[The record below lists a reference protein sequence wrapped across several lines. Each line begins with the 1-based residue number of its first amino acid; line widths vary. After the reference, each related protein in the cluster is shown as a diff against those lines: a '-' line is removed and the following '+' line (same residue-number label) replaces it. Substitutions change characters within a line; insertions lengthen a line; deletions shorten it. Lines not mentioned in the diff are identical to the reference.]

1 VRVLAPDGREIASSG
16 PSQFRIESDGY
27 ADNISFFTNVTFE
40 RAGRFTIQTFL
51 NGKVVGEK
59 QIHVHLIQQ
68 TPSTVN

>member
-1 VRVLAPDGREIASSG
+1 
-16 PSQFRIESDGY
+16 
-27 ADNISFFTNVTFE
+27 VTFE